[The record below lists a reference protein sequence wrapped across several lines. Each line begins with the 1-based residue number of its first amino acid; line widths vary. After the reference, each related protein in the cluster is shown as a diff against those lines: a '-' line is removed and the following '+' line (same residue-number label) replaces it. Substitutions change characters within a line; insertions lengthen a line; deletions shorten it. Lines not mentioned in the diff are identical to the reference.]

1 MNRVCLFSFI
11 TTTMVF
17 SVVSSASAFNQQVFI
32 PSVQPVSST
41 LIAQNNQKI
50 RVAVLDFDYSSVSDP
65 RWISLLGGEKG
76 SRGVSDILVNKLV
89 DSGKY
94 SVIERSRID
103 AVLQEQNLG
112 ASGRVDATTAAE
124 IGRILGVDIVIV
136 GSITQFDLEARQEGL
151 NVPFFGQQKKDT
163 NAYVKLNAR
172 MINTTTAEIVG
183 TAEGNGTANQ
193 SDRST
198 TILGFGGGSAT
209 SNEGKLLS
217 AATEKAVSQVV
228 ETFNSKADAVA
239 TSPRAISNAVIAAV
253 AGNQIILN
261 KGSRDGFAVGM
272 KVTIERVTQQV
283 KDPAT
288 GRIIR
293 QLTQPIGMIE
303 ITEVDGQS
311 SVGKVVSGSKFK
323 VGDLAKPKS

>member
-1 MNRVCLFSFI
+1 MNRVCLFSVVS
-11 TTTMVF
+11 TTVVF
-17 SVVSSASAFNQQVFI
+17 SIVNSANALNHQVLIPAAHSVSE
-32 PSVQPVSST
+32 T

-65 RWISLLGGEKG
+65 RWISIVGGGG

-89 DSGKY
+89 ESGQY

-103 AVLQEQNLG
+103 AVLKEQNLG

-124 IGRILGVDIVIV
+124 IGRILGVDVVIV
-136 GSITQFDLEARQEGL
+136 GSITQFDLEARQEGI
-151 NVPFFGQQKKDT
+151 NVPFFGQRKTDT

-172 MINTTTAEIVG
+172 MVNTTTAEIVG

-193 SDRST
+193 TDRST
-198 TILGFGGGSAT
+198 TVLGFGGGSAT
-209 SNEGKLLS
+209 SNESKLLS
-217 AATEKAVSQVV
+217 AATEKAVLQVV

-272 KVTIERVTQQV
+272 KVSIERVTQQV

-288 GRIIR
+288 GRVIR
-293 QLTQPIGMIE
+293 QLTQPIGLIE

-311 SVGKVVSGSKFK
+311 SVGKVVSGSKFQI
-323 VGDLAKPKS
+323 GDLAKPKR

>member
-1 MNRVCLFSFI
+1 MNRVC
-11 TTTMVF
+11 VF
-17 SVVSSASAFNQQVFI
+17 SAVSAMMFSMVNSASALDHQVI
-32 PSVQPVSST
+32 VPASSAGSKT
-41 LIAQNNQKI
+41 LIAQNNQKV

-65 RWISLLGGEKG
+65 RWISIVGGGG

-89 DSGKY
+89 ESGQY

-103 AVLQEQNLG
+103 AVLKEQNLG
-112 ASGRVDATTAAE
+112 ASGRVDASTAAE

-136 GSITQFDLEARQEGL
+136 GSITQFDLEQRRENIA
-151 NVPFFGQQKKDT
+151 VPIFGQSKTDT

-172 MINTTTAEIVG
+172 MVNTTTAEIVG

-193 SDRST
+193 ADRT
-198 TILGFGGGSAT
+198 TTVFGFGGGSAT
-209 SNEGKLLS
+209 TNESKLLT
-217 AATEKAVSQVV
+217 AATEKAVNQVV

-239 TSPRAISNAVIAAV
+239 TSPRAISNAVVAAV

-288 GRIIR
+288 GRVIR

-303 ITEVDGQS
+303 ITDVDGQS
-311 SVGKVVSGSKFK
+311 SVGRVVSGSKFK
-323 VGDLAKPKS
+323 IGDLAKPRR